1 VFDAFPFDSWTQAL
15 ENLGPFWTF
24 GGAGSTGT
32 YIMTVV
38 GIAAMVLAFIG
49 FVWLE
54 NQKLARQAAFLKAS
68 GALDRPTT
76 TVVTSTTIITTDPG
90 A

>member
-1 VFDAFPFDSWTQAL
+1 MFDAFPFDEWGEDIA
-15 ENLGPFWTF
+15 EFWTF
-24 GGAGSTGT
+24 GGESSTGT

-38 GIAAMVLAFIG
+38 GVAAMLIAFIG

-68 GALDRPTT
+68 GALDQPTT
-76 TVVTSTTIITTDPG
+76 TVTTTTTIVTTDPD

>member
-1 VFDAFPFDSWTQAL
+1 MFDAFPFDEWGEDIA
-15 ENLGPFWTF
+15 EFWTF
-24 GGAGSTGT
+24 GGESSTGT

-38 GIAAMVLAFIG
+38 GIAVMVLAFIG

-54 NQKLARQAAFLKAS
+54 NNKLARQAAFLKAS
-68 GALDRPTT
+68 GALDRPS
-76 TVVTSTTIITTDPG
+76 VTGTSTTTIITTEPD